1 VLNVISEQAKH
12 AVNYIFTKAAKAN
25 LSVTPS
31 DTVEVVQ
38 LPDRGIADIPGKN
51 IVVLTISS
59 YLFRLLT
66 IFHIN
71 DDRATESYFA
81 KSQPERD
88 FHEVFGEFGNLCVG
102 AMNRDMGKHFLH
114 LGMSTPYVLESPSLP
129 FLSELKP
136 AYLAR
141 HQIGINNDV
150 SLHATLC
157 LSAYAPIDFRVDTDV
172 VEEETGMI
180 EMF

>member
-1 VLNVISEQAKH
+1 VVSEQAKQG
-12 AVNYIFTKAAKAN
+12 VNYIFTKAVKAN
-25 LSVTPS
+25 LSMSSS
-31 DTVEVVQ
+31 DIVEVAQ
-38 LPDRGIADIPGKN
+38 LPDQGFANVSGKN
-51 IVVLTISS
+51 MIVLTISS

-66 IFHIN
+66 IFHVN
-71 DDRATESYFA
+71 DDRATEDYFA

-129 FLSELKP
+129 FLNELKP

-172 VEEETGMI
+172 VEEETGLI